1 MSRKKAREA
10 AVMLLY
16 HWDMMSYSDESIATT
31 LGETIRGDG
40 ADVENLKMTLTEDDD
55 RYISAILEAI
65 KTNHYAIDNMI
76 ETEAVGWKLNR
87 LPKVDLAILRLGVCE
102 LLYRQDIP
110 GAVTINEC
118 VDLAKHYSTENS
130 GTFINGVLST
140 ILKQN
145 EKNGDGQCP
154 SSE

>member
-16 HWDMMSYSDESIATT
+16 HWDMMSYSEEHIATT
-31 LGETIRGDG
+31 LGETIRSGG
-40 ADVENLKMTLTEDDD
+40 ADIENLKMSLTEDDD
-55 RYISAILEAI
+55 RYISAILDTIRTHQDTIDKAI
-65 KTNHYAIDNMI
+65 EDS
-76 ETEAVGWKLNR
+76 AVGWKLNR
-87 LPKVDLAILRLGVCE
+87 LPKVDLAILRLGVGE
-102 LLYRQDIP
+102 LMHRPDIP

-140 ILKQN
+140 ILKQSG
-145 EKNGDGQCP
+145 KDGASQCP

>member
-16 HWDMMSYSDESIATT
+16 HWDMMNYNDENVATT
-31 LGETIRGDG
+31 LGETIRSNGTD
-40 ADVENLKMTLTEDDD
+40 DDDILKMTLTQDDD
-55 RYISAILEAI
+55 TYISTILEGI
-65 KTNHYAIDNMI
+65 KTNLATIDSVV
-76 ETEAVGWKLNR
+76 EAEAVGWKLGR

-102 LLYRQDIP
+102 LMYRQDIP

-130 GTFINGVLST
+130 GAFVNGVLST
-140 ILKQN
+140 ILK
-145 EKNGDGQCP
+145 KNGIGQCQ
-154 SSE
+154 SLE

>member
-16 HWDMMSYSDESIATT
+16 HWDMMNFSDEYIATT
-31 LGETIRGDG
+31 LGETIRSDG
-40 ADVENLKMTLTEDDD
+40 ADIENLKMALTQDDD
-55 RYISAILEAI
+55 RYISAILETVR
-65 KTNHYAIDNMI
+65 TNQQTIDNAI
-76 ETEAVGWKLNR
+76 ETDAVGWKLSR

-102 LLYRQDIP
+102 IMYRDDIP

-118 VDLAKHYSTENS
+118 VDLAKQYSTENS

-140 ILKQN
+140 VLKQHG
-145 EKNGDGQCP
+145 KDGGGQCP
-154 SSE
+154 FSE